1 MTYPTFKSVT
11 HFPLPLQPN
20 PSCATSDQAPAP
32 SLGQT
37 VPWGAPHISPG
48 HRCTPPPPLLLA
60 LPTAVMNP
68 GKGFPTH
75 ASTQS
80 LPMGHQGATL
90 VCVPPL
96 SLWTL
101 CFSKCL
107 PPDPLYVLPSS
118 PRTHMPTGDKSLCV
132 PPGSSKLP
140 VKAPGLPC
148 QEVC

>member
-20 PSCATSDQAPAP
+20 PSCATSDQPPAP

-48 HRCTPPPPLLLA
+48 HRCTPPPP
-60 LPTAVMNP
+60 PPSTSHSCDEP
-68 GKGFPTH
+68 RERISYTCQHPIPPHG
-75 ASTQS
+75 ASGSHTS
-80 LPMGHQGATL
+80 
-90 VCVPPL
+90 VSPPL

-132 PPGSSKLP
+132 PRGSSKLP